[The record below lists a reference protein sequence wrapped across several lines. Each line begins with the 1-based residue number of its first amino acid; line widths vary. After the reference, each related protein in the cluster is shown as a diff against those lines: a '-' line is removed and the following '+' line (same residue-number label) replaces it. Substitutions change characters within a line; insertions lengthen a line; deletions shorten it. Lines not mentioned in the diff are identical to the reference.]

1 MGDVDLVVSDKCKSI
16 FIETVKFI
24 IVGLI
29 SFLIDYIAFL
39 IFNRVIF
46 GQDGGEH
53 TVLTTAANVIGYCV
67 GVIVNYFLLRIFV
80 FTADYQKEN
89 GKGAKAFILFVISS
103 IIGLILTVLFTG
115 LFMSLFEMLDLS
127 RFNSLFLESDSLGK
141 ISATL
146 LVPVW
151 NYLSK
156 KLFIFK

>member
-146 LVPVW
+146 LVTVW

>member
-1 MGDVDLVVSDKCKSI
+1 MAVSNKCRSI
-16 FIETVKFI
+16 FIETVKFV

-29 SFLIDYIAFL
+29 SFAIDYIAFL
-39 IFNRVIF
+39 IFNRIIF

-53 TVLTTAANVIGYCV
+53 TVLTTAANIIGYCV

-80 FTADYQKEN
+80 FTADYQREN
-89 GKGAKAFILFVISS
+89 GKGAKALILFILSS
-103 IIGLILTVLFTG
+103 IIGLILTVVFTG
-115 LFMSLFEMLDLS
+115 AFMYLYEMIDLS

-141 ISATL
+141 ITATF
-146 LVPVW
+146 LVTIW

>member
-1 MGDVDLVVSDKCKSI
+1 MVVSDKCKSI

-146 LVPVW
+146 LVTVW

>member
-1 MGDVDLVVSDKCKSI
+1 MAVSNKCKSI
-16 FIETVKFI
+16 FIETVKFV

-29 SFLIDYIAFL
+29 SFAIDYIAFL
-39 IFNRVIF
+39 IFNRIIF

-53 TVLTTAANVIGYCV
+53 TVLTTAANIIGYCV

-80 FTADYQKEN
+80 FTADYQREN
-89 GKGAKAFILFVISS
+89 GKGAKALILFILSS
-103 IIGLILTVLFTG
+103 IIGLILTVVFTG
-115 LFMSLFEMLDLS
+115 VFMYLYEMIDLS

-141 ISATL
+141 ITATF
-146 LVPVW
+146 LVTIW

>member
-146 LVPVW
+146 LVTVW

-156 KLFIFK
+156 KLSIFK

>member
-1 MGDVDLVVSDKCKSI
+1 MAVSNKCKSI
-16 FIETVKFI
+16 FIETVKFV

-29 SFLIDYIAFL
+29 SFAIDYIAFL
-39 IFNRVIF
+39 IFNRIIL

-53 TVLTTAANVIGYCV
+53 TVLTTAANIIGYCV

-80 FTADYQKEN
+80 FTADYQREN
-89 GKGAKAFILFVISS
+89 GKGAKALILFILSS
-103 IIGLILTVLFTG
+103 IIGLILTVVFTG
-115 LFMSLFEMLDLS
+115 VFMYLYEMIDLS

-141 ISATL
+141 ITATF
-146 LVPVW
+146 LVTIW